1 MVVKQISFK
10 FSKQL
15 NNLNITLQTI
25 ETNSFKIF
33 FDKLINKK
41 DFAIYWNKVYEPD
54 YLKFDEYLL
63 SALKSKDIQHKR
75 FKGNT
80 LNEFNEIKKNDGT
93 PFKVFTPFWRTAEKY
108 YIEKIPFKKK
118 IIKKCKNKINYFKSS
133 IEPDKILPKTN
144 WFKNF

>member
-1 MVVKQISFK
+1 MVVFYLYKKRVYKDQEAQKWWLSRSLSNFR
-10 FSKQL
+10 KQL

-63 SALKSKDIQHKR
+63 SAL
-75 FKGNT
+75 
-80 LNEFNEIKKNDGT
+80 
-93 PFKVFTPFWRTAEKY
+93 
-108 YIEKIPFKKK
+108 
-118 IIKKCKNKINYFKSS
+118 
-133 IEPDKILPKTN
+133 
-144 WFKNF
+144 